1 MVSTH
6 RQATTRLRTEMR
18 LKLNGCGDLFSG
30 AYFFFGSL
38 RGSQIST
45 KRLYIAIAVIL
56 SESFMMIEGS
66 IMRLLA

>member
-1 MVSTH
+1 MVSSH

-30 AYFFFGSL
+30 AYFFGSL

-45 KRLYIAIAVIL
+45 KRLYIVIAVIL
-56 SESFMMIEGS
+56 PESFMMIEGS